1 MNFNSGKNI
10 AVVIQLTKTN
20 EKEVLARLKAKA
32 SSLFGLGR
40 FAYILH
46 DKDVLETNEK
56 KGNHI
61 HLVLMAEKAM
71 SSNNWL
77 KHFSE
82 LLDVELSA
90 VSVEMLG
97 SEKKMLRY
105 LRHLDDANKHE
116 YDASEVITNMP
127 DRCKTA
133 WEASSGFVTNPTLE
147 QLETASKQGAKA
159 IYNLVGMNGFNK
171 AMKVLEAISNEE
183 SRIEAMWQEV
193 NGLYKAL
200 CEVTANPNYIKA
212 KAIPLKDFVGI
223 LKACSVTMEE
233 MLRIKEFERNA
244 QKWKD

>member
-10 AVVIQLTKTN
+10 AVVIQLTKDN
-20 EKEVLARLKAKA
+20 EKEVLTRLKAKA
-32 SSLFGLGR
+32 SLLFGLGR
-40 FAYILH
+40 FAHILH
-46 DKDVLETNEK
+46 DKDVLEANEK

-61 HLVLMAEKAM
+61 HLVLLAEKAM

-82 LLDVELSA
+82 LLGVEISA

-105 LRHLDDANKHE
+105 LRHLDDPNKHQ

-127 DRCKTA
+127 DRCKAA

-147 QLETASKQGAKA
+147 QLETAAKQGARGL
-159 IYNLVGMNGFNK
+159 YNLVGMNGFNK
-171 AMKVLEAISNEE
+171 AMKVLETISHEE
-183 SRIEAMWQEV
+183 SRIESMWQEV